1 MGQVITGMSLRSGYA
16 SHIMA
21 ANYNILKG
29 FVCPKIHGLL
39 QFVTDLHPTI
49 TYIHLRAGM
58 HQKKNGRWF
67 QSLKMTISLTVR
79 PIVDVSKVW

>member
-58 HQKKNGRWF
+58 HQKKMADGFRA
-67 QSLKMTISLTVR
+67 
-79 PIVDVSKVW
+79 SK